1 MFMGEEADV
10 RQMASEEEG
19 VALRTT
25 DIPDPKSL
33 LLAQKALRKEAVKE
47 HRRGRGGGGT
57 NTGGSGTYGGIEPP
71 TSEEEFLL
79 GAVRDI
85 RGCEDTWRALM
96 QTRQPGEYFAHAL
109 CTSNTVC
116 PIEVQNWMN
125 CHADRQSNFS
135 GGGHGDGEDGV
146 SG

>member
-1 MFMGEEADV
+1 MGEEADV
-10 RQMASEEEG
+10 RQMASEGEG

-33 LLAQKALRKEAVKE
+33 LLAQKMFRKEAVKE
-47 HRRGRGGGGT
+47 RRRGFQR
-57 NTGGSGTYGGIEPP
+57 EEAPP
-71 TSEEEFLL
+71 KTEDEFLL
-79 GAVRDI
+79 TAIRDI

-96 QTRQPGEYFAHAL
+96 HTRQPGEYFAHAL

-125 CHADRQSNFS
+125 CHAERQSSF
-135 GGGHGDGEDGV
+135 
-146 SG
+146 